1 MTDVKN
7 KAKTLNITLWLAQ
20 GILAV
25 SLVWSS
31 TTKLFQSADKLAQ
44 MWPWTAE
51 NAALVKLTGV
61 LDLLAGM
68 GLLLPSLLRIQPQL
82 TVYTAYGIIT
92 LMVAASVFHI
102 TRGETSQIGI
112 NIVFAIIAAFIA
124 WGRQEPET

>member
-1 MTDVKN
+1 
-7 KAKTLNITLWLAQ
+7 
-20 GILAV
+20 
-25 SLVWSS
+25 
-31 TTKLFQSADKLAQ
+31 

-51 NAALVKLTGV
+51 NAALVKLTWV
-61 LDLLAGM
+61 LDLLAAM
-68 GLLLPSLLRIQPQL
+68 GLILPILLRIQPKL

-112 NIVFAIIAAFIA
+112 NIFFAIIAAFIA